1 MKTIVVYQSKT
12 GYTEKY
18 ANWLSESLAC
28 PLKSLNELK
37 SEDLQGYDLIIYG
50 GGVYA
55 SKIAGLN
62 KIKKMTSPSKIIAF
76 GVGMTSPQ
84 ALDLQQYEGLNIGG
98 ENIKKIYYLRGG
110 LDIKQLGFFL
120 KKMMNMMKKGI
131 EKKEEKSQDDK
142 EFLSAFSQKTDF
154 TSEDSLSEILS
165 YIKSL

>member
-18 ANWLSESLAC
+18 ANWISESLTC

-37 SEDLQGYDLIIYG
+37 SEELQGYDLIIYG

-62 KIKKMTSPSKIIAF
+62 KIKKMTSPNKIIAF
-76 GVGMTSPQ
+76 GVGMTSAQ
-84 ALDLQQYEGLNIGG
+84 ALDHQQFEALNIGG
-98 ENIKKIYYLRGG
+98 ENIKKIFYLRGG

-142 EFLSAFSQKTDF
+142 EFLSAFSHATDF
-154 TSEDSLSEILS
+154 TSRENINDILS
-165 YIKSL
+165 YIKNI